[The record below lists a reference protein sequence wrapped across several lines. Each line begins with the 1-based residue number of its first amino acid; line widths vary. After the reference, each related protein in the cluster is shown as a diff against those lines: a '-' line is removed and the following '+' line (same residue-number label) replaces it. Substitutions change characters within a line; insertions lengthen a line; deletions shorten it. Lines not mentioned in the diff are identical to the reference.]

1 MKTNLNFEDIET
13 KKLLLRLDF
22 QFFLNRNADE
32 EKYPQSDLQDIYNSY
47 SLKLKELENKS
58 KENIDQHFLFA
69 EGQVRKMFTGGFL
82 PALFHLDETRQHIF
96 IAFSDIGN
104 NWAYFE
110 FWKKH
115 YQKKVTREQIWNMT
129 VKVGSV
135 LAIVLSLIKLIETI
149 WGHNSTH
156 AL

>member
-1 MKTNLNFEDIET
+1 
-13 KKLLLRLDF
+13 
-22 QFFLNRNADE
+22 
-32 EKYPQSDLQDIYNSY
+32 
-47 SLKLKELENKS
+47 
-58 KENIDQHFLFA
+58 
-69 EGQVRKMFTGGFL
+69 MFTGGFL
-82 PALFHLDETRQHIF
+82 PTLFHLDETRQHIF

-115 YQKKVTREQIWNMT
+115 YQKKVTREQIWDMT